1 MYTVGI
7 ITISDKGAA
16 GQREDK
22 SGPKIKELLPK
33 DKYDVVSYKIIPD
46 ERKLIAD
53 ELVRLCDD
61 VKCNLVLTTG
71 GTGFSPRDITPEA
84 TMDIAERNAP
94 GIAEALRAYSMS
106 LTPKAML
113 GRGASVI
120 RKNTLIV
127 NLPGSVKAV
136 SESMDF
142 LMGNIEHGLDILLQY
157 EADDATADVVLDDG
171 EGYVSANGFEWE
183 NVKNVEN
190 CNICIK
196 AFSNDR

>member
-7 ITISDKGAA
+7 ITISDKGAT

-46 ERKLIAD
+46 EREQIAD

-84 TMDIAERNAP
+84 TMDVAERNAP

-157 EADDATADVVLDDG
+157 DG
-171 EGYVSANGFEWE
+171 ECG
-183 NVKNVEN
+183 
-190 CNICIK
+190 
-196 AFSNDR
+196 R

>member
-16 GQREDK
+16 GRREDK
-22 SGPKIKELLPK
+22 SGQKIRQMLPE
-33 DKYDVVSYKIIPD
+33 DEYEVVSYKIIPD
-46 ERKLIAD
+46 EREQIAD

-106 LTPKAML
+106 LTPRAML

-136 SESMDF
+136 SENMDF

-157 EADDATADVVLDDG
+157 DSECG
-171 EGYVSANGFEWE
+171 
-183 NVKNVEN
+183 
-190 CNICIK
+190 
-196 AFSNDR
+196 R

>member
-46 ERKLIAD
+46 ERKQIAD

-106 LTPKAML
+106 L
-113 GRGASVI
+113 
-120 RKNTLIV
+120 
-127 NLPGSVKAV
+127 KAV

-157 EADDATADVVLDDG
+157 DSECG
-171 EGYVSANGFEWE
+171 
-183 NVKNVEN
+183 
-190 CNICIK
+190 
-196 AFSNDR
+196 R

>member
-7 ITISDKGAA
+7 ITISDKGAT

-46 ERKLIAD
+46 EREQIAD

-84 TMDIAERNAP
+84 TMDVAERNAP
-94 GIAEALRAYSMS
+94 GIA
-106 LTPKAML
+106 

-157 EADDATADVVLDDG
+157 DSECG
-171 EGYVSANGFEWE
+171 
-183 NVKNVEN
+183 
-190 CNICIK
+190 
-196 AFSNDR
+196 R

>member
-16 GQREDK
+16 GRREDK
-22 SGPKIKELLPK
+22 SGQKIRQMLPK
-33 DKYDVVSYKIIPD
+33 DEYEVVSYKIIQD
-46 ERKLIAD
+46 ERKQIAD
-53 ELVRLCDD
+53 ELVRLSDD
-61 VKCNLVLTTG
+61 MKCNLVLTTG

-84 TMDIAERNAP
+84 TMDVAQRNAP

-106 LTPKAML
+106 LTPRAML
-113 GRGASVI
+113 GRGVCVI

-157 EADDATADVVLDDG
+157 DSECG
-171 EGYVSANGFEWE
+171 
-183 NVKNVEN
+183 
-190 CNICIK
+190 
-196 AFSNDR
+196 R

>member
-16 GQREDK
+16 SQREDK

-33 DKYDVVSYKIIPD
+33 DKYEVVSYKIIPD
-46 ERKLIAD
+46 ERAQIAD
-53 ELVRLCDD
+53 ELVRLSDD
-61 VKCNLVLTTG
+61 MKCNLVLTTG

-84 TMDIAERNAP
+84 TMDVAERNAP

-106 LTPKAML
+106 LTPRAML
-113 GRGASVI
+113 GRGVCVI
-120 RKNTLIV
+120 RKSTLIV

-136 SESMDF
+136 AESMDF

-157 EADDATADVVLDDG
+157 DSECG
-171 EGYVSANGFEWE
+171 
-183 NVKNVEN
+183 
-190 CNICIK
+190 
-196 AFSNDR
+196 R

>member
-46 ERKLIAD
+46 EREQIAD

-94 GIAEALRAYSMS
+94 GIACLLYTSGIVPCS
-106 LTPKAML
+106 LCA
-113 GRGASVI
+113 
-120 RKNTLIV
+120 
-127 NLPGSVKAV
+127 
-136 SESMDF
+136 
-142 LMGNIEHGLDILLQY
+142 ILLNIILPKKSKNAPY
-157 EADDATADVVLDDG
+157 MWDMDEKDDVKRVDD
-171 EGYVSANGFEWE
+171 
-183 NVKNVEN
+183 
-190 CNICIK
+190 
-196 AFSNDR
+196 

>member
-7 ITISDKGAA
+7 ITISDKGAT

-46 ERKLIAD
+46 EREQIAD

-84 TMDIAERNAP
+84 TMDVAERNAP

-142 LMGNIEHGLDILLQY
+142 LMGNI
-157 EADDATADVVLDDG
+157 
-171 EGYVSANGFEWE
+171 
-183 NVKNVEN
+183 
-190 CNICIK
+190 
-196 AFSNDR
+196 

>member
-7 ITISDKGAA
+7 ITISDKGAT

-46 ERKLIAD
+46 EREQIAD

-84 TMDIAERNAP
+84 TMDVAERNAP

-120 RKNTLIV
+120 RKNNTYSQSARQCE
-127 NLPGSVKAV
+127 GSV
-136 SESMDF
+136 
-142 LMGNIEHGLDILLQY
+142 GEHGFS
-157 EADDATADVVLDDG
+157 DG
-171 EGYVSANGFEWE
+171 KYRAW
-183 NVKNVEN
+183 
-190 CNICIK
+190 
-196 AFSNDR
+196 A

>member
-46 ERKLIAD
+46 EREQIAD

-106 LTPKAML
+106 LTPRAML
-113 GRGASVI
+113 YISHQKIHALRHC
-120 RKNTLIV
+120 L
-127 NLPGSVKAV
+127 
-136 SESMDF
+136 
-142 LMGNIEHGLDILLQY
+142 H
-157 EADDATADVVLDDG
+157 TAGQIDYQCV
-171 EGYVSANGFEWE
+171 
-183 NVKNVEN
+183 
-190 CNICIK
+190 
-196 AFSNDR
+196 FSDN

>member
-16 GQREDK
+16 GRREDK
-22 SGPKIKELLPK
+22 SGQKIRQMLPE
-33 DKYDVVSYKIIPD
+33 DEYEVVSYKIIPD
-46 ERKLIAD
+46 ERKQIAD
-53 ELVRLCDD
+53 ELVRLSDD
-61 VKCNLVLTTG
+61 MKCNLVLTTG

-84 TMDIAERNAP
+84 TMDVAQRNAP

-157 EADDATADVVLDDG
+157 DSECG
-171 EGYVSANGFEWE
+171 
-183 NVKNVEN
+183 
-190 CNICIK
+190 
-196 AFSNDR
+196 R

>member
-16 GQREDK
+16 GRREDK

-113 GRGASVI
+113 GRGACSYQEKHTDSQSA
-120 RKNTLIV
+120 RQCE
-127 NLPGSVKAV
+127 GSV
-136 SESMDF
+136 
-142 LMGNIEHGLDILLQY
+142 GEHGFS
-157 EADDATADVVLDDG
+157 DG
-171 EGYVSANGFEWE
+171 KYRAWT
-183 NVKNVEN
+183 
-190 CNICIK
+190 
-196 AFSNDR
+196 

>member
-16 GQREDK
+16 GRREDK
-22 SGPKIKELLPK
+22 SGQKIRQMLPE
-33 DKYDVVSYKIIPD
+33 DEYEVVSYKIIPD
-46 ERKLIAD
+46 ERKQIAD
-53 ELVRLCDD
+53 ELVRLSDD
-61 VKCNLVLTTG
+61 MKCNLVLTTG

-84 TMDIAERNAP
+84 TMDVAQRNAP
-94 GIAEALRAYSMS
+94 GIAEALRAYSRS
-106 LTPKAML
+106 LTPRAML
-113 GRGASVI
+113 GRGVCVI

-157 EADDATADVVLDDG
+157 DSECG
-171 EGYVSANGFEWE
+171 
-183 NVKNVEN
+183 
-190 CNICIK
+190 
-196 AFSNDR
+196 R

>member
-16 GQREDK
+16 GRREDK
-22 SGPKIKELLPK
+22 SGQKIRQMLPE
-33 DKYDVVSYKIIPD
+33 DEYEVVSYKIIPD
-46 ERKLIAD
+46 ERKQIAD
-53 ELVRLCDD
+53 ELVRLSDD
-61 VKCNLVLTTG
+61 MKCNLVLTTG

-84 TMDIAERNAP
+84 TMDVAQRNAP

-106 LTPKAML
+106 LTPRAML
-113 GRGASVI
+113 GRGVCVI

-142 LMGNIEHGLDILLQY
+142 LMGNIEHGLDILL
-157 EADDATADVVLDDG
+157 
-171 EGYVSANGFEWE
+171 GYDSECGG
-183 NVKNVEN
+183 KL
-190 CNICIK
+190 K
-196 AFSNDR
+196 